1 MLRRQRMQNKIK
13 HSKIRNSGLLFEF
26 LLRQVTLDVLDK
38 KTSSAAIKMLKENF
52 NENTELGKELGL
64 YNVLLNTKFMDD
76 KRAEFFINEVLQ
88 QRAKI
93 NNSKLRR
100 ERYNLIKVIKD
111 NYDTTKLFSTKVKN
125 YKLYATIY
133 KLFEFNLLSPEE
145 KTESFFNIVEHITTK
160 ETIKLS
166 ETIGGSKIP
175 EDPDLRILTY
185 RTLLEKFN
193 AKYSKLNKNQKNLL
207 REFINNVSNT
217 NSLKETI
224 QTIVSELKKDLT
236 HYKKNLKD
244 DVVKIKMNE
253 AIKSIDKMCG
263 IEDNSSVVKDK
274 FVLQTM
280 RYLELL
286 KELKKSEQKTIQK

>member
-1 MLRRQRMQNKIK
+1 MQPKTK

-26 LLRQVTLDVLDK
+26 LLRQITLDVLDK
-38 KTSSAAIKMLKENF
+38 KTSSNAVKMIKENF
-52 NENTELGKELGL
+52 NENTELGRELSL
-64 YNVLLNTKFMDD
+64 YNVLLNTKFKDD

-88 QRAKI
+88 QRNKL

-100 ERYNLIKVIKD
+100 ERYNLIKVIKE
-111 NYDTTKLFSTKVKN
+111 NYDSTKLFSTKVKN

-133 KLFEFNLLSPEE
+133 KLFEFNQLSPEE
-145 KTESFFNIVEHITTK
+145 KTESFFNIVEHITTTD
-160 ETIKLS
+160 TIKLS
-166 ETIGGSKIP
+166 ETIGGSPIP
-175 EDPDLRILTY
+175 EDSDLRILTY

-224 QTIVSELKKDLT
+224 QSIVNELKKDLT
-236 HYKKNLKD
+236 FYKKNLKD

-253 AIKSIDKMCG
+253 AIKTIDKMCG
-263 IEDNSSVVKDK
+263 LEDNSSVVKDK